1 MPISRPNE
9 RTCVIATALLLIAAL
24 VTGLLLTIEPTF
36 EGRSLS
42 YWMDQLPSIDIGIDG
57 RGESIHLPGWYQ
69 SSAAASAD
77 QGRVRGN
84 ITQAC
89 KALDKIG
96 TNHLSTLVARLQMQ
110 DSRVM
115 TTVWDWAERMRII
128 HDAESH
134 SANLRR
140 GQALHAFAYLGARAR
155 PVVPQLL
162 ELTTNQNTNT
172 QLLAWSALER
182 VAPDEFHKRKHPP
195 IIQHAPRP

>member
-1 MPISRPNE
+1 M
-9 RTCVIATALLLIAAL
+9 ALLLIAAV
-24 VTGLLLTIEPTF
+24 VTGLLLTTEPTF

-69 SSAAASAD
+69 SSAEAIAD
-77 QGRVRGN
+77 EGRVRSN
-84 ITQAC
+84 IAQAC
-89 KALDKIG
+89 KALDAIG
-96 TNHLSTLVARLQMQ
+96 TNHLSMLVARLQVQ

-134 SANLRR
+134 SAKLRR
-140 GQALHAFAYLGARAR
+140 GQALHAFSYLGARAR

-182 VAPDEFHKRKHPP
+182 VAPDEFHKWKHPP
-195 IIQHAPRP
+195 IIEHAPR

>member
-1 MPISRPNE
+1 MPTSRLIK
-9 RTCVIATALLLIAAL
+9 RTCGIAAALLLIAIVVA
-24 VTGLLLTIEPTF
+24 GLLLTAKPTF

-57 RGESIHLPGWYQ
+57 RSESISFPGWYRT
-69 SSAAASAD
+69 SAEAVAD
-77 QGRVRGN
+77 QARVRSN

-96 TNHLSTLVARLQMQ
+96 TNHLSILVARLQLK
-110 DSRVM
+110 DTRFM
-115 TTVWDWAERMRII
+115 TTVWDWAERMRVI
-128 HDAESH
+128 HDAEIH
-134 SANLRR
+134 LAQFRR
-140 GQALHAFAYLGARAR
+140 GQALHAFSYLGARAR

-195 IIQHAPRP
+195 LIEHAPR

>member
-1 MPISRPNE
+1 MPTSRLNK
-9 RTCVIATALLLIAAL
+9 RTCGIAAALFLIAM
-24 VTGLLLTIEPTF
+24 VVVGLLLTPEPTF

-57 RGESIHLPGWYQ
+57 RSESIRFPGWYQ
-69 SSAAASAD
+69 SSAEAIAD
-77 QGRVRGN
+77 EGRVRSN
-84 ITQAC
+84 ITKAC

-96 TNHLSTLVARLQMQ
+96 TNHLSTLVARLQVQ

-115 TTVWDWAERMRII
+115 TTVWDWAERMSII
-128 HDAESH
+128 HDAEIH
-134 SANLRR
+134 SAQLRR
-140 GQALHAFAYLGARAR
+140 GQALHAFSYLGARAR

-195 IIQHAPRP
+195 IIEHAPR